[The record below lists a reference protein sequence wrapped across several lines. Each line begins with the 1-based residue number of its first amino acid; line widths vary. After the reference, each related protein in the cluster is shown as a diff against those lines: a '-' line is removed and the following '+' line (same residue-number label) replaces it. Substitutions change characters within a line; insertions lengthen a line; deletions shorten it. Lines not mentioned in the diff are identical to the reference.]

1 MVVRAPDPTFDTTF
15 RIRGW
20 EGTGTLMLEAFAA
33 ADKPIKPSAIPK
45 NLQSVLDW
53 LQCWN
58 LLEKPIT

>member
-1 MVVRAPDPTFDTTF
+1 MTVGAPDPTFETTF
-15 RIRGW
+15 CVRGW
-20 EGTGTLMLEAFAA
+20 RGTVTLLLETFAA

-58 LLEKPIT
+58 LLGEPIT